1 MSGLT
6 EGQQWSKGELR
17 LWIDNEEPLYQQRR
31 DILRNLLRKVDKGVY
46 DHDKAPKLW
55 QYLVDRGAREY
66 CQSLGGNVRSSF
78 AYQRIRRIFP
88 KVVRDAVAQDYA
100 DEFLDDIDNARD
112 EAQR

>member
-17 LWIDNEEPLYQQRR
+17 LYIDNEEPLYQQRR

-55 QYLVDRGAREY
+55 RYLVDRGAREY
-66 CQSLGGNVRSSF
+66 SKSF
-78 AYQRIRRIFP
+78 DALLRVGTGFP

>member
-17 LWIDNEEPLYQQRR
+17 LWIDNEETLYPQRR

-55 QYLVDRGAREY
+55 RYLVDRGAREY
-66 CQSLGGNVRSSF
+66 CQSLGGTLRSS
-78 AYQRIRRIFP
+78 FP

-100 DEFLDDIDNARD
+100 DEFIDDIDNAR
-112 EAQR
+112 EESNGTH